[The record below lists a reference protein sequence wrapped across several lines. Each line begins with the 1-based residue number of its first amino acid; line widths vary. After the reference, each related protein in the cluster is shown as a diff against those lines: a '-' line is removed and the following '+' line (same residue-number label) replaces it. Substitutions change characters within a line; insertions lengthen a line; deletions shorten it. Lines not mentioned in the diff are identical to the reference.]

1 MCTNKTLYQPS
12 EEPMRV
18 TEGRGK
24 RRRRKMSFEQ
34 VMRTTDCLEMSII
47 SVSRLLDAKNLY
59 PKLYS
64 LVIGQPE
71 LSKVQL
77 ANRMQKL
84 LQEA

>member
-1 MCTNKTLYQPS
+1 MAMWPRNIAILTI
-12 EEPMRV
+12 
-18 TEGRGK
+18 
-24 RRRRKMSFEQ
+24 RK
-34 VMRTTDCLEMSII
+34 II
-47 SVSRLLDAKNLY
+47 N